1 MLFNLE
7 VLSDGKE
14 KVIWYENTTNQFTDA
29 ETGKVFFED
38 LPKRDYA
45 RQSDTYAI
53 DFQSI
58 GTLYIQLGL
67 KCNFHCK
74 YCHQNQFRNSTQV
87 TDFAPSRVDEFID
100 ILS

>member
-45 RQSDTYAI
+45 RQSVKRP
-53 DFQSI
+53 
-58 GTLYIQLGL
+58 L
-67 KCNFHCK
+67 N
-74 YCHQNQFRNSTQV
+74 
-87 TDFAPSRVDEFID
+87 
-100 ILS
+100 